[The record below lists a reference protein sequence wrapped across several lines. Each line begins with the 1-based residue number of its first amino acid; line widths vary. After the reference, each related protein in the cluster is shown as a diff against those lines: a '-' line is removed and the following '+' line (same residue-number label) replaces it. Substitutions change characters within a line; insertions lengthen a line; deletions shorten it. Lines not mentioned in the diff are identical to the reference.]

1 MKTLSSFRIFP
12 STEYRAALL
21 SLFVTALLSFLALQ
35 SWCTPSCFEIPAGL
49 VFRLRADHHQEK
61 INDTIRKDFQPFNV
75 LGNKIEAGVYVDFI
89 RAQKGKNTLRD
100 KGFSNVELVAY
111 FNHSEISINDAI
123 TLINNRNASEEEPT
137 QSISV
142 QQMDSLLALHAPADF
157 HYSICIDMKD
167 AATVNTFF
175 NLKEK
180 PETIITPA
188 GKTLYLFGKFSSSE
202 EATVFLELMIQQGLA
217 NIELTA
223 WTSNKEQIPLER
235 AQQLEGQQQAM
246 ARK

>member
-1 MKTLSSFRIFP
+1 
-12 STEYRAALL
+12 
-21 SLFVTALLSFLALQ
+21 
-35 SWCTPSCFEIPAGL
+35 
-49 VFRLRADHHQEK
+49 
-61 INDTIRKDFQPFNV
+61 
-75 LGNKIEAGVYVDFI
+75 
-89 RAQKGKNTLRD
+89 
-100 KGFSNVELVAY
+100 
-111 FNHSEISINDAI
+111 
-123 TLINNRNASEEEPT
+123 
-137 QSISV
+137 
-142 QQMDSLLALHAPADF
+142 
-157 HYSICIDMKD
+157 MKD

-202 EATVFLELMIQQGLA
+202 EATVFLELLIQQGLA